1 LFGDVQ
7 RLRFLSVILLIL
19 LASLFIVRFSFYSV
33 ARTYLAA
40 VHDIHLD
47 IGDTAICGLDC
58 LAVPHLTV
66 DRPGAF
72 RFEAEGITVRFGL
85 RREEPFRVA
94 PHLPYLGVQ
103 KARIIVSD
111 LASFTDDDPASS
123 DGTLPYFPFGQ
134 IAVEDLSA
142 TLALPGGTLALTG
155 ISLRGDG
162 RYTLDIPTATYT
174 AAGLRTAIAAQANA
188 EFVAR
193 GHDYSIVSVEG
204 SGAGAEISLAATPGG
219 FTGRASLALDQ
230 FIPRFDDRPATGT
243 IVADLAGTLA
253 GDAPRIEAD
262 VRATGLGWNDE
273 FRIWDLAAH
282 LTADP
287 RGLTVDHLALFNRDE
302 PFLSL
307 GGRMEWRDPVMR
319 GKVTLWDLDFM
330 NTMKR
335 FQAPCWVNMWISGT
349 IDYDFSFKTLTARYR
364 PRLTVRDFNLH
375 DDGTLTILD
384 LKDTYQVVG
393 RGEIRP
399 ERITLDEAEVTLSDD
414 TTHIFLHDTWFDL
427 DGDGKIHIMIRPR
440 SRIDLSRVGAIA
452 ELPAEGRGNI
462 DMALTSFYESPRI
475 VGHFK
480 GNNCAVRGFEAGD
493 CDLTVELKD
502 FVLSFLGNSIA
513 YRSVRSEGSRIAI
526 DFNKTP
532 TDVSFLFN
540 NMTGLLG
547 DIGPTLRREIP
558 PLGGRFIFNVAG
570 RYAGHLTSL
579 TGHAR
584 ADKVRWSETALAD
597 QIAIAFVDD
606 GDDLRLTKGT
616 VKRGDSALSLS
627 GTVNRRTWAL
637 DAKATL
643 DAFFAKD
650 LDILKE
656 VSFAAPRLTVTAGG
670 TLFAPTLAADLFLG
684 QTAYQQVAMGNF
696 SATVA
701 YEFESGGITASGN
714 LGDAISFRGAL
725 RDLDTDTLT
734 ATAKVKD
741 LIHKQ
746 GDLFFKTSL
755 DASWNDGELEA
766 RVQKIMIEKGKIFA
780 RNTRPFTL
788 RGRWANL
795 AIDPFVLD
803 GETLSGTVRGEI
815 RSGAPHLEMTGTLFP
830 AALAAFTGAS
840 GLHDITGNA
849 SFRLA
854 VHDRAVSGELS
865 LQRLGFTLA
874 SYDVPVADLEG
885 TILFEDG
892 RWRTERLRG
901 LLGNGKTELRGSG
914 PLTPSFGGQATLS
927 ITNAS
932 LRHRLIGPF
941 SFSAYLD
948 IALSEGE
955 ETPMVNGDIE
965 IKNLLYRDDLSFDNE
980 LVRFLSRPAEKTDG
994 EGARLNLRLFG
1005 RNNLRVQNNLIKSD
1019 LAFDARLGG
1028 TLAHPTLNGVMQ
1040 FGNGELIFKQNRF
1053 PLDRGLITFEPG
1065 ERISPF
1071 LDIQGTTR
1079 IYARS
1084 KETEYKAVL
1093 TITGPPDNLA
1103 IRLSTVPQL
1112 EETQAYS
1119 LLLWGDFFD
1128 PTQPGIE
1135 NLALVAVTDIMGISE
1150 EVKKNFRLSRF
1161 ELLPRY
1167 SEIDYQTVLKI
1178 VAEKE
1183 LYPFLVMTIE
1193 SNPADPADQMIGFS
1207 YRGSNF
1213 DLSLDWKYKNKLE
1226 TNYGGLGL
1234 NLALRYLFE

>member
-1 LFGDVQ
+1 MQ

-19 LASLFIVRFSFYSV
+19 LASLFVVRFSFYSV

-47 IGDTAICGLDC
+47 MEETAICGLDC
-58 LAVPHLTV
+58 LAVPRLTV

-94 PHLPYLGVQ
+94 PLLPYLGVR
-103 KARIIVSD
+103 KARVTVSD
-111 LASFTDDDPASS
+111 LAALTGDDPAPA
-123 DGTLPYFPFGQ
+123 DGALPYFPIGQ
-134 IAVEDLSA
+134 IAVEDLS
-142 TLALPGGTLALTG
+142 TTVALPGGTLTLTG
-155 ISLRGDG
+155 ISLKGDG
-162 RYTLDIPTATYT
+162 RYTLDIPIATY
-174 AAGLRTAIAAQANA
+174 AADGLRTPIVARAAA
-188 EFVAR
+188 EFGAC
-193 GHDYSIVSVEG
+193 GHDYSVVSVEA
-204 SGAGAEISLAATPGG
+204 SGAGVELSLAAAPGG
-219 FTGRASLALDQ
+219 FTGRASLMLDQ
-230 FIPRFDDRPATGT
+230 FVSRFDDRPATGA
-243 IVADLAGTLA
+243 IVADLTGTLT
-253 GDAPRIEAD
+253 GDTPRIEAD
-262 VRATGLGWNDE
+262 VRATGLGWNGE
-273 FRIWDLAAH
+273 FRLWDLAAR
-282 LTADP
+282 LIADP
-287 RGLTVDHLALFNRDE
+287 RGLTVDQLALFNRDE

-307 GGRMEWRDPVMR
+307 GGRMEWRDAVMR

-330 NTMKR
+330 NTLKR

-349 IDYDFSFKTLTARYR
+349 IDYDLSFKTLTAQYR
-364 PRLTVRDFNLH
+364 PRLTVRGFNLH
-375 DDGTLTILD
+375 DDGTLTILN
-384 LKDTYQVVG
+384 LKDIYQVIG
-393 RGEIRP
+393 RGEIRA
-399 ERITLDEAEVTLSDD
+399 ERITLDEAEVTLRDD

-440 SRIDLSRVGAIA
+440 SWIDLSRVGTIA
-452 ELPAEGRGNI
+452 ELPVEGRGNI

-480 GNNCAVRGFEAGD
+480 GSNCAVQGFEAGD

-513 YRSVRSEGSRIAI
+513 YRSVRTEGSRVAI

-540 NMTGLLG
+540 NMTGMLG
-547 DIGPTLRREIP
+547 DIGPTLRRKLP
-558 PLGGRFIFNVAG
+558 PLGGRFLFHVEG
-570 RYAGHLTSL
+570 RYAGHLAAL
-579 TGHAR
+579 AGHAR
-584 ADKVRWSETALAD
+584 ADKVRWGETALID
-597 QIAIAFVDD
+597 QVAIAFVND
-606 GDDLRLTKGT
+606 GDDLRLTKGA

-627 GTVNRRTWAL
+627 GTMNRRTWAL
-637 DAKATL
+637 DARATL

-650 LDILKE
+650 LDILKD

-670 TLFAPTLAADLFLG
+670 TLFAPSFAADLFLG

-701 YEFESGGITASGN
+701 YDLESGGLTASGN

-725 RDLDTDTLT
+725 RDLDMDTLT

-741 LIHKQ
+741 FIHKR

-755 DASWNDGELEA
+755 DASWDNGELEA
-766 RVQKIMIEKGKIFA
+766 RVQKIMVEKGKIFA

-815 RSGAPHLEMTGTLFP
+815 RGGVPYLDMTGTLFP
-830 AALAAFTGAS
+830 AALAAFTDSS
-840 GLHDITGNA
+840 GLRDITGNA
-849 SFRLA
+849 SFRLS
-854 VHDRAVSGELS
+854 VRDRAVSGELS
-865 LQRLGFTLA
+865 LQRLGFTLMP
-874 SYDVPVADLEG
+874 YDAPVAELEG
-885 TILFEDG
+885 TILFEDD

-901 LLGNGKTELRGSG
+901 LFGNGKMELRGSG
-914 PLTPSFGGQATLS
+914 PLFPSFGGQATLS
-927 ITNAS
+927 VTNAS

-941 SFSAYLD
+941 SFSTYLD
-948 IALSEGE
+948 IAMPEGD
-955 ETPMVNGDIE
+955 ETPTVNGDVE
-965 IKNLLYRDDLSFDNE
+965 IKNILYRDDLSFDNE
-980 LVRFLSRPAEKTDG
+980 LVKFLSRPSEKSDG
-994 EGARLNLRLFG
+994 EEARLNLRLFG

-1019 LAFDARLGG
+1019 IAFDTRLGG
-1028 TLAHPTLNGVMQ
+1028 TLARPTLNGVMQ
-1040 FGNGELIFKQNRF
+1040 FGNGEIIFKQNRF

-1065 ERISPF
+1065 DRISPF

-1178 VAEKE
+1178 VAVKE
-1183 LYPFLVMTIE
+1183 IYPFLVMTIE
-1193 SNPADPADQMIGFS
+1193 SNPADPADQMIGLS